1 MEHTDKQIFC
11 ETCIMEING
20 EGQHIHEQ
28 RCKLELQRKEIEAL
42 KDSIIR
48 FEDKIEEYINEFGS
62 NAPNE
67 VCAIISEQ
75 IQLRRH
81 KRNEVVKT

>member
-1 MEHTDKQIFC
+1 MVT
-11 ETCIMEING
+11 ING
-20 EGQHIHEQ
+20 EGQYIHEQ
-28 RCKLELQRKEIEAL
+28 DCKLELQRKEIEAL
-42 KDSIIR
+42 KDSIVH

-62 NAPNE
+62 NTPNE